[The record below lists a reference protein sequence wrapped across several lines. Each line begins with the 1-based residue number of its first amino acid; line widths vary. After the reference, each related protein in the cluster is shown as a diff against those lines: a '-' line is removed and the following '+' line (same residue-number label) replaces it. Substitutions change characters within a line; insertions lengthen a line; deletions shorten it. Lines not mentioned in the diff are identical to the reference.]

1 MVPQEVERQ
10 KGVLYTRVIS
20 AAILAPI
27 VLFIV
32 YVGTPFFEIMISLAA
47 LIMAQEWRKVCKN
60 RILWLIIGLFYIS
73 LPCLAL
79 LSLRANPTFG
89 KEILFW
95 LLSIVWAADTGAYI
109 FGRLIGGWKLAPV
122 ISPNKTWA
130 GFIGGIILASIFGSL
145 IALLLMLEAS
155 ITMLALSAFI
165 GALSQIGDL
174 VESWFKRYFEV
185 KDTGNIIPGHGGLLD
200 RVDGLLMAAFVVFI
214 IELLSQDGIFKWI

>member
-109 FGRLIGGWKLAPV
+109 FGRLIGGLKLAPV

-200 RVDGLLMAAFVVFI
+200 RAFVVFI